1 MKTVR
6 LTDEAY
12 KLLTGFTGRLQRIR
26 GARVYY
32 SEALLLAVRLAD
44 KHSDE
49 EIMK

>member
-12 KLLTGFTGRLQRIR
+12 GLLTGFTGRVQKLRKE
-26 GARVYY
+26 RVYY

-44 KHSDE
+44 KHSDT